1 MTRDRFLEGMSH
13 AASTV
18 NVVTTAGSAGR
29 AGVTVSAMCS
39 VSADPPSLLV
49 CVHHQSHAASVIRE
63 NGVLCVNVLRDA
75 QSFIADTFAGRIE
88 APGGDKFACA
98 EWRAGETGA
107 PVLADALVAFDCRV
121 GEHVRWGTH
130 YIFVAE
136 VLDIVLQE
144 SGPPLIYANRA
155 YGKPVRFERLAAP
168 GEPHSKPRERLDVAC
183 FVTLGPFFMPR
194 LLRGFLHEHP
204 QVDIHLHEGAQEAL
218 AGGLERGE
226 YDLALAYDVGLGAA
240 LETRLLAEIPPH
252 ALLPAEHP
260 LARKRT
266 VSLAELAPEPMV
278 LLDIAPSREYFRSL
292 FAEVGLE
299 PTVRL
304 HSPSFETVRGL
315 VANGF
320 GYSLLVTKPANSMS
334 YDGAALAS
342 RPLAEPVTPGRV
354 VIAKVAGRPASGP
367 VGAFAEYCEAF
378 FGHRPPG

>member
-107 PVLADALVAFDCRV
+107 PLLADALVAFDCRV

-168 GEPHSKPRERLDVAC
+168 DYR
-183 FVTLGPFFMPR
+183 
-194 LLRGFLHEHP
+194 
-204 QVDIHLHEGAQEAL
+204 
-218 AGGLERGE
+218 
-226 YDLALAYDVGLGAA
+226 
-240 LETRLLAEIPPH
+240 
-252 ALLPAEHP
+252 
-260 LARKRT
+260 
-266 VSLAELAPEPMV
+266 
-278 LLDIAPSREYFRSL
+278 
-292 FAEVGLE
+292 
-299 PTVRL
+299 
-304 HSPSFETVRGL
+304 RGL
-315 VANGF
+315 V
-320 GYSLLVTKPANSMS
+320 LLFTDAMIDLDEFADVLDRLRHRGHDVAVVWILDPDELDLGVGSVSRFEALEGDEEIVAEPRALRDAYRDVVEQHRIGMEQ
-334 YDGAALAS
+334 AALA
-342 RPLAEPVTPGRV
+342 RGVT
-354 VIAKVAGRPASGP
+354 VIETDTATPPAVPINRLLVALQHQVR
-367 VGAFAEYCEAF
+367 
-378 FGHRPPG
+378 